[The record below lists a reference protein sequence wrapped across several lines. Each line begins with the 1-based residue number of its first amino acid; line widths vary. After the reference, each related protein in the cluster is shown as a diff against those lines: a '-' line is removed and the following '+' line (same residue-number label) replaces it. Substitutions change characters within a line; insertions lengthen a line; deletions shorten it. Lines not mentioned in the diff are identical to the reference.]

1 MSAKSGIGLNTEGW
15 RIPLSLPAA
24 CVLRHS
30 PAPGGSILRRS
41 AMPYLGRC
49 RLMRPCVPSAVRG
62 ICCSSAFRCPAA
74 GDALCFH
81 PVRSKRN
88 RRKLP
93 RPLGILR
100 GYIRLRRPIPIP
112 SGFAGRISWPAVRL
126 LLCLPLLAPLWRR
139 CMPSRLRFAFQPV
152 RRRGFRCRGTFAV
165 SFRPFRGGVSYACAS
180 FQHLMRLLAVS
191 RAAASAFC
199 LEWPK

>member
-30 PAPGGSILRRS
+30 PAPGGSILRLS

-62 ICCSSAFRCPAA
+62 ICCSSAFRCPAT

-93 RPLGILR
+93 ACRLLGILR

-112 SGFAGRISWPAVRL
+112 SGFAGRISWPDVRL
-126 LLCLPLLAPLWRR
+126 LLYPPLPALLWYR
-139 CMPSRLRFAFQPV
+139 CMPSRLRYLLSPV

-165 SFRPFRGGVSYACAS
+165 SRFLGCFVSMGV
-180 FQHLMRLLAVS
+180 
-191 RAAASAFC
+191 
-199 LEWPK
+199 